1 MANKAVE
8 LDGSIVEK
16 DGRSRFLRANHM
28 GEGSPRKP
36 AAEGGSEEEEEQRR
50 GYSDYE
56 DEGDD

>member
-36 AAEGGSEEEEEQRR
+36 AREDSNEEGQRR

-56 DEGDD
+56 DEDDD

>member
-36 AAEGGSEEEEEQRR
+36 AREEDSNEEGQRR

-56 DEGDD
+56 DEDDD